1 MREIDL
7 SRKTQHRH
15 MPPVNLI
22 YIFGF
27 FSKNVRFI
35 RKHSAFCSVTQFSSL
50 SRMNLRFYLFIYFH
64 LTQSMSQKCDYAI
77 HFNSPFLCVFQLLAC
92 QRMCHVCHT
101 VWQMSGNLFVCQFW
115 FVCVFECVYAC
126 HKFPC
131 IQYNISIF
139 ISKIIIPS
147 SRSIFKYVLN
157 IHKHE
162 RKRNRR
168 WQRRS
173 SKKNTPHAAQQS
185 KQQCNEFASK
195 SKRKKVTQIF
205 VQTIDWNRTSW
216 IVSVK
221 PQKWQMIWRV
231 KRKKKK
237 KFTIRNGSWL
247 KNSVRIL
254 FLLSRYQNEMVPYAW
269 YQIELVGSFN

>member
-1 MREIDL
+1 
-7 SRKTQHRH
+7 
-15 MPPVNLI
+15 
-22 YIFGF
+22 
-27 FSKNVRFI
+27 
-35 RKHSAFCSVTQFSSL
+35 
-50 SRMNLRFYLFIYFH
+50 
-64 LTQSMSQKCDYAI
+64 MSQKCDYAI
-77 HFNSPFLCVFQLLAC
+77 HFNSPFLCVFRLLAC
-92 QRMCHVCHT
+92 QRMCHT

-115 FVCVFECVYAC
+115 FVCVFECVYVC

-157 IHKHE
+157 IHKQ
-162 RKRNRR
+162 RK
-168 WQRRS
+168 
-173 SKKNTPHAAQQS
+173 KKKSTMTKKKFKKQNTPHAAQQS

-221 PQKWQMIWRV
+221 PQKWQMVWRV
-231 KRKKKK
+231 KRKKK
-237 KFTIRNGSWL
+237 RNLLSEMEVGL
-247 KNSVRIL
+247 RIPCGFFL
-254 FLLSRYQNEMVPYAW
+254 LLSRY
-269 YQIELVGSFN
+269 